1 MYCVV
6 LQSKVSVLEDTLRD
20 KQDEIRQL
28 ASELK
33 QQQEQVSHQQT
44 PPSPPPTGYDIT
56 LQTSFT
62 ASTPEKPSTV
72 KENSSEQ
79 VHQTLQPSS
88 TASGNKRVKELSSST
103 GERRVKSSTRSK
115 RVKSPVKRVSGVNE
129 ADVSLDNEMRLAGFE
144 MTDPYDS
151 SEGLGFSDTNLDGSS
166 LLSLEED
173 GLKKNVV
180 DDGCKIEGGGS
191 EAVVTRPHEPPSEH
205 QRVAWLEGDGE
216 RLVQSSEGSGD
227 GVRTI
232 VEISSASEPTT
243 AAVSHDISRESHDI
257 DGASHDIDGAS
268 HDTVSGSHDIDGASH
283 DTVSGSHDIDVA
295 SHDIVSESHDVDGV
309 KTNTAVSGRGD
320 DGIGGIIDLE
330 DLAEPDSA
338 EELVSST
345 SDIEPTTIPKNTGI
359 GTYVQS

>member
-33 QQQEQVSHQQT
+33 QQQEQVSHQET

-62 ASTPEKPSTV
+62 ASTPEKPSKV
-72 KENSSEQ
+72 KESSSEQ

-173 GLKKNVV
+173 GLKKKKNVV
-180 DDGCKIEGGGS
+180 DDGCSIEGGGN
-191 EAVVTRPHEPPSEH
+191 EARVTRQHELPSEH

-216 RLVQSSEGSGD
+216 RLVQSGD

-232 VEISSASEPTT
+232 VEISSGSEPTT
-243 AAVSHDISRESHDI
+243 AAVSHDIVSGSHDI
-257 DGASHDIDGAS
+257 SRE
-268 HDTVSGSHDIDGASH
+268 SHDIDGASH

-295 SHDIVSESHDVDGV
+295 SHDVVSESHDIDGV

-320 DGIGGIIDLE
+320 DGIIDLE

-359 GTYVQS
+359 YTYVQS